1 MLGPKPMRGVPVM
14 ATNDDVYQL
23 LNDIQDQLDRRE
35 KDTRYG
41 RRDIDQT
48 LRTSENTVSRIENA
62 QRQ

>member
-1 MLGPKPMRGVPVM
+1 M

-35 KDTRYG
+35 KDTLYW
-41 RRDIDQT
+41 RRDIDQK
-48 LRTSENTVSRIENA
+48 LRNIENTVSRIENA